1 MNSRMFFAAVAVL
14 SVIVLAALSAALPSA
29 LLPGNTAYAQT
40 NSAPQFPSSETG
52 TRTVDENTP
61 WYQNIGDPVVATDPD
76 DDKLTYS
83 LENARTSP
91 FTIDRFTGQ
100 LQTGAPLDYET
111 KATYTAKVIA
121 ADRLEPDDP
130 SRATDT
136 ITVTINV
143 NNVDEPGKVSLTWT
157 RLQVGAEVEAS
168 LTDPDGNVSGVTWHW
183 EKPSDRSSWTAI
195 STATQVTYTPVEGDV
210 NRYLRAVAS
219 YTDPLG
225 AEKTA
230 WSAAAFVKPVPD
242 PNQTPDFRVNT
253 DGGYDCTQGETAKVC
268 LYIKRHAPPGS
279 EIYYPSYVDNT
290 DNDQVR
296 YSIDGADA
304 VKFRIGPLSGDLYT
318 TDAHAYDNPGTDGIF
333 EITLTATDPSGL
345 SGTIDVALR
354 PSGSA
359 GSPTVRGPEE
369 IRYPENGTWP
379 LATYSATASNPDRD
393 IHGWIISIETGGGG
407 GDFFDIDN
415 NGVLTFTQPPDYEDQ
430 ADENGDNTYSFTIM
444 AYDTSPPN
452 GRRPGRT
459 SFRVRVTVA
468 DVNEPPEFSVET
480 ASREVPENTEAGE
493 NIGDPVTATD
503 PDTGDTPAYTLEGAD
518 LDSFDIDSASGQI
531 QTKPGVNYDHESKS
545 SYTVTVTASDGALTA
560 AVDVTVTVTN
570 IDEAGTVTLSTDQPP
585 ARAEITAALTDP
597 DEGVTG
603 AVWQWERS
611 SDGNTG
617 WAGIGTGSPSYTPV
631 AGDVGYHLRA
641 TASYT
646 DGHGPGKTAQAA
658 STQAVQ
664 AGANRPPEFDSAT
677 ATREVLENTEAGENI
692 GAPVTAADPDTG
704 DTVTY
709 TLEGADLDSF
719 DIDSASGQIQT
730 KSGVNYDHEVKSSY
744 SVTVKA
750 DDNNGG
756 TATIDVTITVADV
769 NEPPEFSVE
778 TASRE
783 VPENTEA
790 GGNIGAPVTAAD
802 PDTGDTPAYTLEG
815 ADLDSFDIDSASGQ
829 IQTKSGVNYDHE
841 SKSSYSVTV
850 KADDNNG
857 GTATIDVTITVA
869 DVNEPPEFS
878 VETASREVPENTEA
892 GENIGTPVTATDPDT
907 GDTPAYT
914 LEGADLDSFD
924 IDSASGQIQ
933 TKSGVNY
940 DHESKSSYSVTVKA
954 DDNNGGTATIDV
966 TITVADVNEPP
977 EFDSATATREVP
989 ENTEAG
995 ENIGAPVTA
1004 TDPDTGDTPA
1014 YTLEG
1019 ADLDSFDIDSAS
1031 GQIQTKSGVN
1041 YDHEVKSSYS
1051 VTVKADDN
1059 NGGTATIDVTITVA
1073 DVNEPPE
1080 FDSAT
1085 ATREVPENTE
1095 AGENI
1100 GAPVTAADPDTGDT
1114 PAYTLEGADLDS
1126 FDIDSASGQIQTKP
1140 GVNYDHES
1148 KSSYSVTVKADDNNG
1163 GTATIDVTITVAD
1176 VNEPPEFSVE
1186 TASREVPENTEAGGN
1201 IGAPVTAADPDTG
1214 DTPAYTL
1221 EGADLD
1227 SFDIDS
1233 ASGQIQTK
1241 PGVTYDHESKSSYT
1255 VTVTA
1260 SDGALTATV
1269 DVTVTVTN
1277 IDEAG
1282 TVALST
1288 NQPPARAEI
1297 TAALTDPDEGV
1308 TGAVWQWERSS
1319 DGNTD
1324 WAGIGTSSPSY
1335 TPVDGDVGY
1344 HLRATASY
1352 TDGHGPG
1359 KTAQAASTQAV
1370 QAGANRP
1377 PEFDSA
1383 TATREVPENTEAG
1396 ENIGAPVTATDP
1408 DTGDTPAYTLE
1419 GADLDSFDIDSASG
1433 QIQTKSGVNYDHEVK
1448 SSYSVTVKADDNN
1461 GGTATIDVTITVA
1474 DVNEPP
1480 EFSVETA
1487 SREVPEN
1494 TEAGENIG
1502 APVTAAD
1509 PDTGDTPAYTLE
1521 GADLDSFDIDSAS
1534 GQIQTKPGVNYDH
1547 ESKSSYSVTVKADD
1561 NNGGTATIDVTITV
1575 ADVNEPPEF
1584 SVETASREVPENT
1597 EAGGNIGA
1605 PVTATD
1611 PDTGDTP
1618 AYTLEGADLDSF
1630 DIDSASGQIQTKP
1643 GVTYDHESK
1652 SSYTVTVT
1660 ASDGAL
1666 TATVDVTVTVT
1677 NIDEAGTVALSTNQ
1691 PPARAE
1697 ITAALTDP
1705 DEGVTGAVWQWER
1718 SSDGNTDWAGIG
1730 TSSPSYTPV
1739 DGDVGYHLRATA
1751 SYTDGHGPGKTAQAA
1766 STQAVQAGAN
1776 RPPEFDSA
1784 TATREVPEN
1793 TEAGENIGAPVTAT
1807 DPDTGDTPAYTLEGA
1822 DLDSFDI
1829 DSASGQI
1836 QTKSGVNYDHEV
1848 KSSYSVTVKADDNNG
1863 GTATIDV
1870 TITVA
1875 DVNEPPEF
1883 SVETASR
1890 EVPENTEAGENI
1902 GAPVTAAD
1910 PDTGDTPAYTLEG
1923 ADLDSFDIDSASGQ
1937 IQTKSGVN
1945 YDHES
1950 KSSYSVTVKADD
1962 NNGGTATIDVT
1973 ITVADVNEP
1982 PEFSVETA
1990 SREVPENTE
1999 AGENIGTPV
2008 TATDPDTGDTP
2019 AYTLE
2024 GADLDS
2030 FDIDSASG
2038 QIQTKSGVNYDH
2050 EVKSSYSVTVKADDN
2065 NGGTATIDVTIT
2077 VADVNEPPEF
2087 DSATATREVPE
2098 NTEAGENIGAPVTAT
2113 DPDTGDT
2120 PAYTLGGTDANF
2132 FDIDASTGQL
2142 QTQAAL
2148 DYETKSSYTVTV
2160 TASDGALTATVDVTV
2175 TVTNIDEAGTVALS
2189 TNQPPARAEIT
2200 AALTDP
2206 DEGVTG
2212 AVWQWERSSDGNTD
2226 WAGIGTSSPSYTP
2239 VDGDVGY
2246 HLRATA
2252 SYTDGHGPGKTAQA
2266 ASTQAVQAGA
2276 NRPPE
2281 FDSATATR
2289 EVPENTEAGENIG
2302 TPVTATDPDNDTLTY
2317 TLGGADASSFDI
2329 GRSTGQITVGAG
2341 TALDYAAGASYTVSV
2356 TAADPSGSSAAID
2369 VTIAVFAEDLGELG
2383 SRYDTD
2389 NDKRIGRDEVI
2400 AAIIEHFADR
2410 ITRDELLEVVTLY
2423 LPS

>member
-1 MNSRMFFAAVAVL
+1 MSRRMFLAAVAVF
-14 SVIVLAALSAALPSA
+14 SVIVFVALFAVLRVS
-29 LLPGNTAYAQT
+29 AQT
-40 NSAPQFPSSETG
+40 NSAPQFSAETA
-52 TRTVDENTP
+52 TRDVGENSPTFH
-61 WYQNIGDPVVATDPD
+61 NIGDPVTATDSD
-76 DDKLTYS
+76 DDRLVYT
-83 LENARTSP
+83 LESARTSP
-91 FTIDRFTGQ
+91 FTIVRATGQ
-100 LQTGAPLDYET
+100 LQVGAPLDYET
-111 KATYTAKVIA
+111 ASPYTVKVIA
-121 ADRLEPDDP
+121 
-130 SRATDT
+130 TDT
-136 ITVTINV
+136 SDAKDTIAVTINV

-157 RLQVGAEVEAS
+157 RPQPGTEVKAS
-168 LTDPDGNVSGVTWHW
+168 LTDPDGNVSGVTWRW
-183 EKPSDRSSWTAI
+183 EKSSDASSWTAI
-195 STATQVTYTPVEGDV
+195 STATQATYTPVEGDV

-230 WSAAAFVKPVPD
+230 LSAAAFVKPVPD
-242 PNQTPDFRVNT
+242 PNQTPEFQANT
-253 DGGYDCTQGETAKVC
+253 GGGYGCTQGETADVC
-268 LYIKRHAPPGS
+268 PYIKRHAPPGS

-333 EITLTATDPSGL
+333 EITLTATDPSGR
-345 SGTIDVALR
+345 SGSIDVALR

-393 IHGWIISIETGGGG
+393 IHGWIISIETGGGD

-430 ADENGDNTYSFTIM
+430 ADENGDNTYSFTIT

-468 DVNEPPEFSVET
+468 DVNEPPEFDSAT
-480 ASREVPENTEAGE
+480 ATREVPENTEAGE
-493 NIGDPVTATD
+493 NIGAPVTATD
-503 PDTGDTPAYTLEGAD
+503 PDTGDTPAYTLGGTDANF
-518 LDSFDIDSASGQI
+518 FDIDASTGQLRT
-531 QTKPGVNYDHESKS
+531 QAALDHETKS

-560 AVDVTVTVTN
+560 TVDVTVTVTN

-611 SDGNTG
+611 GDGNTG

-677 ATREVLENTEAGENI
+677 ATREVPENTEAGENI
-692 GAPVTAADPDTG
+692 GDPVTAADPDTG
-704 DTVTY
+704 DTLTY

-730 KSGVNYDHEVKSSY
+730 KPGV
-744 SVTVKA
+744 T
-750 DDNNGG
+750 
-756 TATIDVTITVADV
+756 
-769 NEPPEFSVE
+769 
-778 TASRE
+778 
-783 VPENTEA
+783 
-790 GGNIGAPVTAAD
+790 
-802 PDTGDTPAYTLEG
+802 
-815 ADLDSFDIDSASGQ
+815 
-829 IQTKSGVNYDHE
+829 YDHE

-869 DVNEPPEFS
+869 DV
-878 VETASREVPENTEA
+878 
-892 GENIGTPVTATDPDT
+892 D
-907 GDTPAYT
+907 
-914 LEGADLDSFD
+914 
-924 IDSASGQIQ
+924 
-933 TKSGVNY
+933 
-940 DHESKSSYSVTVKA
+940 
-954 DDNNGGTATIDV
+954 
-966 TITVADVNEPP
+966 EPP

-1031 GQIQTKSGVN
+1031 GQIQTKPGVN

-1140 GVNYDHES
+1140 GVTYDHEIKSSYSVTVKADDNNGGTATIDVTITVADVNEPPEFSVETASREVPENTEAGGNIGAPVTATDPDTGDTPAYTLGGADLDSFGIDSASGQIQTKSGVNYDHES

-1201 IGAPVTAADPDTG
+1201 IGAPVTATDPDTG

-1241 PGVTYDHESKSSYT
+1241 SGVTYDHEIKSSYSVTVKADDNNGGTATIDVTITVADVDEPPEFDSATATREVPENTEAGGNIGAPVTAADPDTGDTLTYTLGGTDATFFDIDASTGQLQTQAALDYETKSSYT

-1383 TATREVPENTEAG
+1383 TATREVPENTGAG

-1433 QIQTKSGVNYDHEVK
+1433 QIQTKPGVTYDHESKSSYSVTVKADDNNGGTATIDVTITVADVDEPPEFDSATATRGVPENTEAGENIGDPVTAADPDTGDTPAYTLEGADLDSFDIDSASGQIQTKSGVTYDHEVKSSYSVTVKADDNNGGTATIDVTITVADVNEPPEFDSATATREVPENTEAGENIGAPVTAADPDTGDTPAYTLEGADLDSFDIDSASGQIQTKSGVTYDHEIK

-1509 PDTGDTPAYTLE
+1509 PDTGDTPAYTL
-1521 GADLDSFDIDSAS
+1521 
-1534 GQIQTKPGVNYDH
+1534 
-1547 ESKSSYSVTVKADD
+1547 
-1561 NNGGTATIDVTITV
+1561 
-1575 ADVNEPPEF
+1575 
-1584 SVETASREVPENT
+1584 
-1597 EAGGNIGA
+1597 
-1605 PVTATD
+1605 
-1611 PDTGDTP
+1611 
-1618 AYTLEGADLDSF
+1618 
-1630 DIDSASGQIQTKP
+1630 
-1643 GVTYDHESK
+1643 
-1652 SSYTVTVT
+1652 
-1660 ASDGAL
+1660 
-1666 TATVDVTVTVT
+1666 
-1677 NIDEAGTVALSTNQ
+1677 
-1691 PPARAE
+1691 
-1697 ITAALTDP
+1697 
-1705 DEGVTGAVWQWER
+1705 
-1718 SSDGNTDWAGIG
+1718 
-1730 TSSPSYTPV
+1730 
-1739 DGDVGYHLRATA
+1739 
-1751 SYTDGHGPGKTAQAA
+1751 
-1766 STQAVQAGAN
+1766 
-1776 RPPEFDSA
+1776 
-1784 TATREVPEN
+1784 
-1793 TEAGENIGAPVTAT
+1793 
-1807 DPDTGDTPAYTLEGA
+1807 
-1822 DLDSFDI
+1822 
-1829 DSASGQI
+1829 
-1836 QTKSGVNYDHEV
+1836 
-1848 KSSYSVTVKADDNNG
+1848 
-1863 GTATIDV
+1863 
-1870 TITVA
+1870 
-1875 DVNEPPEF
+1875 
-1883 SVETASR
+1883 
-1890 EVPENTEAGENI
+1890 
-1902 GAPVTAAD
+1902 
-1910 PDTGDTPAYTLEG
+1910 
-1923 ADLDSFDIDSASGQ
+1923 
-1937 IQTKSGVN
+1937 
-1945 YDHES
+1945 
-1950 KSSYSVTVKADD
+1950 
-1962 NNGGTATIDVT
+1962 
-1973 ITVADVNEP
+1973 
-1982 PEFSVETA
+1982 
-1990 SREVPENTE
+1990 
-1999 AGENIGTPV
+1999 
-2008 TATDPDTGDTP
+2008 
-2019 AYTLE
+2019 
-2024 GADLDS
+2024 
-2030 FDIDSASG
+2030 
-2038 QIQTKSGVNYDH
+2038 
-2050 EVKSSYSVTVKADDN
+2050 
-2065 NGGTATIDVTIT
+2065 
-2077 VADVNEPPEF
+2077 
-2087 DSATATREVPE
+2087 
-2098 NTEAGENIGAPVTAT
+2098 
-2113 DPDTGDT
+2113 
-2120 PAYTLGGTDANF
+2120 GGTDANF
-2132 FDIDASTGQL
+2132 FDIDTSTGQL

-2302 TPVTATDPDNDTLTY
+2302 APVTATDPDNDTLTY

-2356 TAADPSGSSAAID
+2356 TAADPSGSSAAIG

-2389 NDKRIGRDEVI
+2389 NDKMIGKDEVI

>member
-1 MNSRMFFAAVAVL
+1 MNSRTFFAAAAVL

-111 KATYTAKVIA
+111 QATYTAKVIA

-183 EKPSDRSSWTAI
+183 EKSSDRSIWTAI
-195 STATQVTYTPVEGDV
+195 STATQATYTPVEGDV

-242 PNQTPDFRVNT
+242 FNQTPDFRANT
-253 DGGYDCTQGETAKVC
+253 GSGYDCSQGETADVC
-268 LYIKRHAPPGS
+268 PYIKRHAPPGS
-279 EIYYPSYVDNT
+279 EIHYPSYVYIT
-290 DNDQVR
+290 DHDQVR
-296 YSIDGADA
+296 YSIGGADV

-333 EITLTATDPSGL
+333 EITITATDPSGR
-345 SGTIDVALR
+345 SDSIDVALR

-359 GSPTVRGPEE
+359 GSPTVGGPEE

-393 IHGWIISIETGGGG
+393 IHGWIINVEPGG
-407 GDFFDIDN
+407 GDGDSFDIDDD
-415 NGVLTFTQPPDYEDQ
+415 GVLTFTQPPDYEDP
-430 ADENGDNTYSFTIM
+430 ADENGDNTYSFTIV
-444 AYDTSPPN
+444 AYDTHPPS

-459 SFRVRVTVA
+459 SFSVRVTVA

-480 ASREVPENTEAGE
+480 ASRTIAENTTTGADIGAPVTAADPDTGDTPAYTLGGTDATFFDIDASTGQLQTKAALDYETKSGYTVTVTASDGTLTATVDVTVTITNIDEAGTVALSTNEPSGRAEITAALTDPDEGVTGAVWQWERSSDGNTDWADIGTSSPSYTPVDGDVGYHLRARASYTDGHGPGKTAQAASTQAVQAGANRPPEFDSATATREVPENTEAGG
-493 NIGDPVTATD
+493 NIGVPVTAAD

-531 QTKPGVNYDHESKS
+531 QTKSGVTYDHETKS
-545 SYTVTVTASDGALTA
+545 SYSVTVKADDNNGGTATIDVTITVADVDEPPEFDSATATREVPENTEAGENIGAPVTAADPDTGDTPAYTLGGTDATFFDIDASTGQLQTKAALDYETKSGYTVTVTASDGTLTA
-560 AVDVTVTVTN
+560 TVDVTVTVTN
-570 IDEAGTVTLSTDQPP
+570 IDEAGTVALSTNQPS

-611 SDGNTG
+611 SDGNTD
-617 WAGIGTGSPSYTPV
+617 WAGIGTSSPSYTPV
-631 AGDVGYHLRA
+631 DGDVGYHLRA

-677 ATREVLENTEAGENI
+677 ATREV
-692 GAPVTAADPDTG
+692 
-704 DTVTY
+704 
-709 TLEGADLDSF
+709 
-719 DIDSASGQIQT
+719 
-730 KSGVNYDHEVKSSY
+730 
-744 SVTVKA
+744 
-750 DDNNGG
+750 
-756 TATIDVTITVADV
+756 
-769 NEPPEFSVE
+769 
-778 TASRE
+778 
-783 VPENTEA
+783 PENTEA

-802 PDTGDTPAYTLEG
+802 PDTGDTPAYTLG
-815 ADLDSFDIDSASGQ
+815 GTDATFFDIDASTGQ
-829 IQTKSGVNYDHE
+829 LQTKAALDYETKSGYT
-841 SKSSYSVTV
+841 VTV
-850 KADDNNG
+850 TASDG
-857 GTATIDVTITVA
+857 TLTATVDVTVTVTNIDEAGTVA
-869 DVNEPPEFS
+869 LSTNQPSARAEI
-878 VETASREVPENTEA
+878 TAA
-892 GENIGTPVTATDPDT
+892 LTDPDEGVT
-907 GDTPAYT
+907 GAVWQWERSSDGNTDWAGIGTSSPSYTPVD
-914 LEGADLDSFD
+914 G
-924 IDSASGQIQ
+924 
-933 TKSGVNY
+933 
-940 DHESKSSYSVTVKA
+940 
-954 DDNNGGTATIDV
+954 DV
-966 TITVADVNEPP
+966 GYHLR
-977 EFDSATATREVP
+977 ATASYTDGHGPGKTAQAASTQAVQ
-989 ENTEAG
+989 AG
-995 ENIGAPVTA
+995 ANR
-1004 TDPDTGDTPA
+1004 
-1014 YTLEG
+1014 
-1019 ADLDSFDIDSAS
+1019 
-1031 GQIQTKSGVN
+1031 
-1041 YDHEVKSSYS
+1041 
-1051 VTVKADDN
+1051 
-1059 NGGTATIDVTITVA
+1059 
-1073 DVNEPPE
+1073 PPE

-1126 FDIDSASGQIQTKP
+1126 FDIDSASGQIQTKS
-1140 GVNYDHES
+1140 GVTYDHEIKS
-1148 KSSYSVTVKADDNNG
+1148 SYSVTVKADDNNGGTATIDVTITVADVDEPPEFDSATATREVPENTEAGGNIGVPVTAADPDIGDTLTYTLEGADLDSFGIDSASGQIQTKSGVTYDHEVKSSYSVTVKADDNNG

-1186 TASREVPENTEAGGN
+1186 TASRTIAENTTTGVAIGAPVTATDPDTGDTPAYTLGGTDATFFDIDASTGQLQTQAALDYETKSGYTVTVTASDGTLTATVDVTVTVTNIDEAGTVALSTNQPPARAEITAALTDPDEGVTGAVWQWERSSDGNTDWADIGTSSPSYTPVDGDVGYHLRATASYTDGHGPGKTAQAASTQAVQAGANRPPEFDSATATREVPENTEAGGN

-1221 EGADLD
+1221 GGTDATF
-1227 SFDIDS
+1227 FDID
-1233 ASGQIQTK
+1233 ASTGQLQTQAALDYE
-1241 PGVTYDHESKSSYT
+1241 TKSGYT

-1277 IDEAG
+1277 VDEAG
-1282 TVALST
+1282 TVTLST

-1396 ENIGAPVTATDP
+1396 ENIGAPVTAADP

-1433 QIQTKSGVNYDHEVK
+1433 QIQTKSGVTYDHETKSSYSVTVKADDNNGGTATIDVTITVADVDEPPEFDSATATREVPENTEAGGNIGVPVTAADPDTGDTLTYTLEGADLDSFGIDSASGQIQTKSGVTYDHEVK

-1487 SREVPEN
+1487 SRTIAEN
-1494 TEAGENIG
+1494 T
-1502 APVTAAD
+1502 T
-1509 PDTGDTPAYTLE
+1509 TG
-1521 GADLDSFDIDSAS
+1521 
-1534 GQIQTKPGVNYDH
+1534 
-1547 ESKSSYSVTVKADD
+1547 
-1561 NNGGTATIDVTITV
+1561 V
-1575 ADVNEPPEF
+1575 A
-1584 SVETASREVPENT
+1584 
-1597 EAGGNIGA
+1597 IGA

-1611 PDTGDTP
+1611 PDTGDT
-1618 AYTLEGADLDSF
+1618 
-1630 DIDSASGQIQTKP
+1630 
-1643 GVTYDHESK
+1643 
-1652 SSYTVTVT
+1652 
-1660 ASDGAL
+1660 L
-1666 TATVDVTVTVT
+1666 T
-1677 NIDEAGTVALSTNQ
+1677 
-1691 PPARAE
+1691 
-1697 ITAALTDP
+1697 
-1705 DEGVTGAVWQWER
+1705 
-1718 SSDGNTDWAGIG
+1718 
-1730 TSSPSYTPV
+1730 
-1739 DGDVGYHLRATA
+1739 
-1751 SYTDGHGPGKTAQAA
+1751 
-1766 STQAVQAGAN
+1766 
-1776 RPPEFDSA
+1776 
-1784 TATREVPEN
+1784 
-1793 TEAGENIGAPVTAT
+1793 
-1807 DPDTGDTPAYTLEGA
+1807 YTLEGA

-1836 QTKSGVNYDHEV
+1836 QTKSGVTYDHEV

-1890 EVPENTEAGENI
+1890 TIAENTTTGVAIGAPVTATDPDTGDTLTYTLEGADLDSFDIDSASGQIQTKSGVTYDHEVKSSYSVTVKADDNNGGTATIDVTITVADVNESPEFSVETASRTIAENTTTGVAI

-1937 IQTKSGVN
+1937 IQTKSGVT
-1945 YDHES
+1945 YDHET

-1973 ITVADVNEP
+1973 ITVADV
-1982 PEFSVETA
+1982 
-1990 SREVPENTE
+1990 
-1999 AGENIGTPV
+1999 
-2008 TATDPDTGDTP
+2008 D
-2019 AYTLE
+2019 
-2024 GADLDS
+2024 
-2030 FDIDSASG
+2030 
-2038 QIQTKSGVNYDH
+2038 
-2050 EVKSSYSVTVKADDN
+2050 
-2065 NGGTATIDVTIT
+2065 
-2077 VADVNEPPEF
+2077 EPPEF

-2098 NTEAGENIGAPVTAT
+2098 NTEAGENIGAP
-2113 DPDTGDT
+2113 
-2120 PAYTLGGTDANF
+2120 
-2132 FDIDASTGQL
+2132 
-2142 QTQAAL
+2142 
-2148 DYETKSSYTVTV
+2148 
-2160 TASDGALTATVDVTV
+2160 
-2175 TVTNIDEAGTVALS
+2175 
-2189 TNQPPARAEIT
+2189 IT
-2200 AALTDP
+2200 A
-2206 DEGVTG
+2206 
-2212 AVWQWERSSDGNTD
+2212 N
-2226 WAGIGTSSPSYTP
+2226 
-2239 VDGDVGY
+2239 
-2246 HLRATA
+2246 
-2252 SYTDGHGPGKTAQA
+2252 
-2266 ASTQAVQAGA
+2266 
-2276 NRPPE
+2276 
-2281 FDSATATR
+2281 
-2289 EVPENTEAGENIG
+2289 
-2302 TPVTATDPDNDTLTY
+2302 DPDNDTLTY

-2341 TALDYAAGASYTVSV
+2341 TALDYAAGAGYTVSV
-2356 TAADPSGSSAAID
+2356 TAADPSGSSAAIG
-2369 VTIAVFAEDLGELG
+2369 VTIAVFDEDLGELG

-2389 NDKRIGRDEVI
+2389 NDRVIGRDEAI
-2400 AAIIEHFADR
+2400 AAIIDYFADL
-2410 ITRDELLEVVTLY
+2410 ITRDEVVGVITLY
-2423 LPS
+2423 FAS

>member
-1 MNSRMFFAAVAVL
+1 MFFAAAAAVL

-83 LENARTSP
+83 LENARASH

-111 KATYTAKVIA
+111 QATYTAKVIA

-157 RLQVGAEVEAS
+157 RPQPGTEVEAS

-183 EKPSDRSSWTAI
+183 EKSSDESSWDAI
-195 STATQVTYTPVEGDV
+195 STATQATYTPVEGDV
-210 NRYLRAVAS
+210 NRYLRTVAS

-225 AEKTA
+225 AGKTA
-230 WSAAAFVKPVPD
+230 WSAAAYVKPVPHD
-242 PNQTPDFRVNT
+242 NQTPEFQANNG
-253 DGGYDCTQGETAKVC
+253 GGYECPQGETAKVC

-279 EIYYPSYVDNT
+279 EIYYPSYVDIT

-318 TDAHAYDNPGTDGIF
+318 TDAHAYDNPGTDRIF

-345 SGTIDVALR
+345 SGSIDVALR

-393 IHGWIISIETGGGG
+393 IHGWIISVETGGGD

-415 NGVLTFTQPPDYEDQ
+415 NGVLTFTQPTDYEGP

-444 AYDTSPPN
+444 AYDTSPPS

-468 DVNEPPEFSVET
+468 DVNEPPEFDSAT
-480 ASREVPENTEAGE
+480 ATREVPENTEAGE

-503 PDTGDTPAYTLEGAD
+503 PDTGDTPAYTLGGTDAAF
-518 LDSFDIDSASGQI
+518 FDIDASTGQLRT
-531 QTKPGVNYDHESKS
+531 QAALDHETKS
-545 SYTVTVTASDGALTA
+545 SYTVTVTASDGTLTA
-560 AVDVTVTVTN
+560 TVDVTVTVTN
-570 IDEAGTVTLSTDQPP
+570 IDEAGTVALSTDQPA

-617 WAGIGTGSPSYTPV
+617 WAGIGTSSPSYTPV
-631 AGDVGYHLRA
+631 DGDVGYHLRA

-646 DGHGPGKTAQAA
+646 DGHGPAKTAQAA
-658 STQAVQ
+658 STLAVQ
-664 AGANRPPEFDSAT
+664 AGANR
-677 ATREVLENTEAGENI
+677 
-692 GAPVTAADPDTG
+692 
-704 DTVTY
+704 
-709 TLEGADLDSF
+709 
-719 DIDSASGQIQT
+719 
-730 KSGVNYDHEVKSSY
+730 
-744 SVTVKA
+744 
-750 DDNNGG
+750 
-756 TATIDVTITVADV
+756 
-769 NEPPEFSVE
+769 
-778 TASRE
+778 
-783 VPENTEA
+783 
-790 GGNIGAPVTAAD
+790 
-802 PDTGDTPAYTLEG
+802 
-815 ADLDSFDIDSASGQ
+815 
-829 IQTKSGVNYDHE
+829 
-841 SKSSYSVTV
+841 
-850 KADDNNG
+850 
-857 GTATIDVTITVA
+857 
-869 DVNEPPEFS
+869 
-878 VETASREVPENTEA
+878 
-892 GENIGTPVTATDPDT
+892 
-907 GDTPAYT
+907 
-914 LEGADLDSFD
+914 
-924 IDSASGQIQ
+924 
-933 TKSGVNY
+933 
-940 DHESKSSYSVTVKA
+940 
-954 DDNNGGTATIDV
+954 
-966 TITVADVNEPP
+966 PP

-1004 TDPDTGDTPA
+1004 ADPDTGDTPA
-1014 YTLEG
+1014 YILGGTD
-1019 ADLDSFDIDSAS
+1019 AAFFDIGTST
-1031 GQIQTKSGVN
+1031 GQLQTQAAL
-1041 YDHEVKSSYS
+1041 DHEVKNSYT
-1051 VTVKADDN
+1051 VTVTASD
-1059 NGGTATIDVTITVA
+1059 GALTATVDVTVTITNIDEAGTVA
-1073 DVNEPPE
+1073 LSTDQPAARAEITAALTDPDEGVTGAVWQWERSSDGNTGWAGIGTSSPSYTPVDGDVGYHLRATASYTDGHGPAKTAQAASTLAVQAGANRPPE

-1126 FDIDSASGQIQTKP
+1126 FDIDSASGQIQTKSGVAYDHEVKSSYSVTVKADDNNGGTATIDVTITVADVDEPPEFDSATAAREVPENTEAGENIGAPVTANDPDTGDTPAYTLEGADADSFDIDSASGQIQTKP
-1140 GVNYDHES
+1140 GVTYDHES

-1176 VNEPPEFSVE
+1176 VDEPPEFSVE
-1186 TASREVPENTEAGGN
+1186 TASRTIAENTTTGVA
-1201 IGAPVTAADPDTG
+1201 IGDPVTATDPDTG

-1221 EGADLD
+1221 GGTDAAF
-1227 SFDIDS
+1227 FDID
-1233 ASGQIQTK
+1233 ASTGQLRTQAAL
-1241 PGVTYDHESKSSYT
+1241 DHETKSSYT

-1260 SDGALTATV
+1260 SDGTLTATM

-1308 TGAVWQWERSS
+1308 SGAVWQWERSS

-1359 KTAQAASTQAV
+1359 KTAQAVSTQAV

-1396 ENIGAPVTATDP
+1396 ENIGAPVTANDP

-1419 GADLDSFDIDSASG
+1419 GADA
-1433 QIQTKSGVNYDHEVK
+1433 
-1448 SSYSVTVKADDNN
+1448 
-1461 GGTATIDVTITVA
+1461 
-1474 DVNEPP
+1474 
-1480 EFSVETA
+1480 
-1487 SREVPEN
+1487 
-1494 TEAGENIG
+1494 
-1502 APVTAAD
+1502 
-1509 PDTGDTPAYTLE
+1509 
-1521 GADLDSFDIDSAS
+1521 DSFDIDSAS
-1534 GQIQTKPGVNYDH
+1534 GQIQTKPGVTYDH

-1575 ADVNEPPEF
+1575 ADVDEAGTVALSTDQPPARAEITAALTDPDEGVSGAVWQWERSSDGNTGWAGIGTSSPSYTPVDGDVGYHLRATASYTDVHGPAKTAQAASTQAVQAGANRPPEF
-1584 SVETASREVPENT
+1584 DSATAAREVPENT
-1597 EAGGNIGA
+1597 EAGENIGA
-1605 PVTATD
+1605 PVTAND

-1618 AYTLEGADLDSF
+1618 AYTLEGADADSF

-1652 SSYTVTVT
+1652 SSYSVTVKADDNNGGTATIDVTITVADVDEPPEFSVETASRTIAENTTTGVAIGDPVTATDPDTGDTPAYTLGGTDAAFFDIDASTGQLRTQAALDHETKSSYTVTVT
-1660 ASDGAL
+1660 ASDGTL
-1666 TATVDVTVTVT
+1666 TATMDVTVTVT

-1705 DEGVTGAVWQWER
+1705 DEGVSGAVWQWER

-1751 SYTDGHGPGKTAQAA
+1751 SYTDGHGPGKTAQAV

-1793 TEAGENIGAPVTAT
+1793 TEAGENIGAPVTAN

-1822 DLDSFDI
+1822 DADSFDI

-1836 QTKSGVNYDHEV
+1836 QTKPGV
-1848 KSSYSVTVKADDNNG
+1848 T
-1863 GTATIDV
+1863 
-1870 TITVA
+1870 
-1875 DVNEPPEF
+1875 
-1883 SVETASR
+1883 
-1890 EVPENTEAGENI
+1890 
-1902 GAPVTAAD
+1902 
-1910 PDTGDTPAYTLEG
+1910 
-1923 ADLDSFDIDSASGQ
+1923 
-1937 IQTKSGVN
+1937 

-1973 ITVADVNEP
+1973 ITVADV
-1982 PEFSVETA
+1982 
-1990 SREVPENTE
+1990 
-1999 AGENIGTPV
+1999 
-2008 TATDPDTGDTP
+2008 
-2019 AYTLE
+2019 
-2024 GADLDS
+2024 
-2030 FDIDSASG
+2030 
-2038 QIQTKSGVNYDH
+2038 
-2050 EVKSSYSVTVKADDN
+2050 
-2065 NGGTATIDVTIT
+2065 
-2077 VADVNEPPEF
+2077 
-2087 DSATATREVPE
+2087 
-2098 NTEAGENIGAPVTAT
+2098 
-2113 DPDTGDT
+2113 
-2120 PAYTLGGTDANF
+2120 
-2132 FDIDASTGQL
+2132 
-2142 QTQAAL
+2142 
-2148 DYETKSSYTVTV
+2148 
-2160 TASDGALTATVDVTV
+2160 
-2175 TVTNIDEAGTVALS
+2175 DEAGTVALS
-2189 TNQPPARAEIT
+2189 TDQPPARAEIT

-2206 DEGVTG
+2206 DEGVSG

-2252 SYTDGHGPGKTAQA
+2252 SYTDVHGPAKTAQA

-2281 FDSATATR
+2281 FDSATAAR
-2289 EVPENTEAGENIG
+2289 EVPANTEAGENIG
-2302 TPVTATDPDNDTLTY
+2302 APVTANDPDNDTLTY
-2317 TLGGADASSFDI
+2317 TLGGTDADFFDI

-2341 TALDYAAGASYTVSV
+2341 TTLVYETKSSYTVSV
-2356 TAADPSGSSAAID
+2356 TAADPSGSSAAIG
-2369 VTIAVFAEDLGELG
+2369 VTIALFAEDLGELG

-2389 NDKRIGRDEVI
+2389 NDKTIGRDEAI
-2400 AAIIEHFADR
+2400 EAIIDYFVDR
-2410 ITRDELLEVVTLY
+2410 ITRDELLGVITLY
-2423 LPS
+2423 VAS

>member
-1 MNSRMFFAAVAVL
+1 MNSRMFFAAAAVL
-14 SVIVLAALSAALPSA
+14 SVMVLAALSAALPSA
-29 LLPGNTAYAQT
+29 FLPGNTAYAQT

-111 KATYTAKVIA
+111 QATYTAKVIA

-157 RLQVGAEVEAS
+157 RLQVAAEVEAS

-183 EKPSDRSSWTAI
+183 EKSSDRSSWTAI
-195 STATQVTYTPVEGDV
+195 STATQAIYTPAEGDV

-225 AEKTA
+225 AGKTA

-242 PNQTPDFRVNT
+242 SNQTPDFRVNT
-253 DGGYDCTQGETAKVC
+253 GGGYACPEGETADVC

-279 EIYYPSYVDNT
+279 EIHYSAYVHIT
-290 DNDQVR
+290 DHDQVR
-296 YSIDGADA
+296 YSIGGADA

-318 TDAHAYDNPGTDGIF
+318 TDAHAYDNPGTDGKF
-333 EITLTATDPSGL
+333 EITITVIDPSGR
-345 SGTIDVALR
+345 SDSIDVALR

-393 IHGWIISIETGGGG
+393 IHGWIISVEPGGGG
-407 GDFFDIDN
+407 GDFFDIDDD
-415 NGVLTFTQPPDYEDQ
+415 GVLTFTQPPDYEDP
-430 ADENGDNTYSFTIM
+430 ADENGDNTYSFTIT
-444 AYDTSPPN
+444 AYDTNPPS

-459 SFRVRVTVA
+459 SFSVRVTVA
-468 DVNEPPEFSVET
+468 DVNEPPEFDSAT
-480 ASREVPENTEAGE
+480 ATREVPENTETGG
-493 NIGDPVTATD
+493 NIGAPVTAAD
-503 PDTGDTPAYTLEGAD
+503 PDTGDTPAYTLGGTDATF
-518 LDSFDIDSASGQI
+518 FDIDTSTGQL
-531 QTKPGVNYDHESKS
+531 QTQAALDYETKS
-545 SYTVTVTASDGALTA
+545 SYTVTMTASDGALTA
-560 AVDVTVTVTN
+560 TVDVTVTVTN
-570 IDEAGTVTLSTDQPP
+570 VDEAGTVTLSTNQPP

-611 SDGNTG
+611 SDGNTD
-617 WAGIGTGSPSYTPV
+617 WAGIGTSSPSYTPV
-631 AGDVGYHLRA
+631 DGDVGYHLRA
-641 TASYT
+641 RASYT

-677 ATREVLENTEAGENI
+677 ATREVPENTEAGENI

-704 DTVTY
+704 DTPAY

-719 DIDSASGQIQT
+719 DIASASGQIQT
-730 KSGVNYDHEVKSSY
+730 KSGVTYDYETKSSY

-769 NEPPEFSVE
+769 DEPPEFDSA
-778 TASRE
+778 TATRE

-790 GGNIGAPVTAAD
+790 GENIGAPVTAADPDTGDTPAYTLGGTDATFFDIDASTGLLQTKAALDYETKSGYTVSVTASDGTLTATVDVTVTITNIDEAGTVTLSTNQPPARAEITAALTDPDEGVTGAVWQWERSSDGNTDWADIGTSSPSYTPVDGDVGYHLRARASYTDGHGPGKTAQAASTQAVQAGANRPPEFDSATATREVPENTEAGENIGAPVTAAD

-829 IQTKSGVNYDHE
+829 IQTKSGVTYDHE

-869 DVNEPPEFS
+869 DVDEPPEFDS
-878 VETASREVPENTEA
+878 ATATREVPENTEA
-892 GENIGTPVTATDPDT
+892 GENIGAPVTAADPDT

-933 TKSGVNY
+933 TKSGVTY
-940 DHESKSSYSVTVKA
+940 DHEIKSSYSVTVKA

-995 ENIGAPVTA
+995 GNIGAPVTAADPDTGDTPAYTLGGTDATFFDIDTSTGQLQTKAALDYETKSSHTVTVTASDGTLTAIVDVTVTVTNIDEAGTVALSTNQPSARAEITAALTDPDEGVTGAVWQWERSSDGNTDWAGIGTSSPSYTPVDGDVGYHLRARASYTDGHGPGKTARAASTQAVQAGANRPPEFDSATATREVPENTETGGNIGAPVTAADPDTGDTPAYTLGGTDATFFDIDASTGQLQTQAALDYETKSGYTVTVTASDGALTATVDVTVTVTNVDEAGTVTLSTNQPPARAEITAALTDPDEGVTGAVWQWERSSDGNTDWAGIGTSSPSYTPVDGDVGYHLRARASYTDGHGPGKTAQAASTQAVQAGANRPPEFDSATATREVPENTEAGENIGAPVTA
-1004 TDPDTGDTPA
+1004 ADPDTGDTPAYTLEGADLDSFDITSASGQIQTKSGVTYDHEIKSSYSVTVKADDNNGGTATIDVTITVADVDEPPEFDSATATREVPENTEAGENIGAPVTAADPDTGDTPA

-1031 GQIQTKSGVN
+1031 GQIQTKSGVT
-1041 YDHEVKSSYS
+1041 YDHEIKSSYS

-1114 PAYTLEGADLDS
+1114 SAYTLEGADLDS
-1126 FDIDSASGQIQTKP
+1126 FDIDSASGQIQTKS
-1140 GVNYDHES
+1140 GVTYDHEI

-1176 VNEPPEFSVE
+1176 VNEPPEFDSA
-1186 TASREVPENTEAGGN
+1186 TATREVPENTEAGGNIGDPVTATDPDTGDTLTYTLEGADLDSFGIDSASGQIQTKSGVTYDHEVKSSYSVTVKADDNNGGTATIDVTITVADVDEPPEFDSATATREVPENTEAGEN

-1241 PGVTYDHESKSSYT
+1241 SGVTYDHEIKSSYSVTVKADDNNGGTATIDVTITVADVNEPPEFDSATATREVPENTEAGGNIGAPVTAADPDTGDTPAYTLGGTDATFFDIDTSTGQLQTKAALDYETKSSHT

-1260 SDGALTATV
+1260 SDGTLTATV

-1288 NQPPARAEI
+1288 NQPSARAEI

-1324 WAGIGTSSPSY
+1324 WADIGTSSPSY
-1335 TPVDGDVGY
+1335 TPVDGDLGY

-1408 DTGDTPAYTLE
+1408 D
-1419 GADLDSFDIDSASG
+1419 
-1433 QIQTKSGVNYDHEVK
+1433 
-1448 SSYSVTVKADDNN
+1448 
-1461 GGTATIDVTITVA
+1461 
-1474 DVNEPP
+1474 
-1480 EFSVETA
+1480 
-1487 SREVPEN
+1487 
-1494 TEAGENIG
+1494 
-1502 APVTAAD
+1502 
-1509 PDTGDTPAYTLE
+1509 
-1521 GADLDSFDIDSAS
+1521 
-1534 GQIQTKPGVNYDH
+1534 
-1547 ESKSSYSVTVKADD
+1547 
-1561 NNGGTATIDVTITV
+1561 
-1575 ADVNEPPEF
+1575 
-1584 SVETASREVPENT
+1584 
-1597 EAGGNIGA
+1597 
-1605 PVTATD
+1605 
-1611 PDTGDTP
+1611 
-1618 AYTLEGADLDSF
+1618 
-1630 DIDSASGQIQTKP
+1630 
-1643 GVTYDHESK
+1643 
-1652 SSYTVTVT
+1652 
-1660 ASDGAL
+1660 
-1666 TATVDVTVTVT
+1666 
-1677 NIDEAGTVALSTNQ
+1677 
-1691 PPARAE
+1691 
-1697 ITAALTDP
+1697 
-1705 DEGVTGAVWQWER
+1705 
-1718 SSDGNTDWAGIG
+1718 
-1730 TSSPSYTPV
+1730 
-1739 DGDVGYHLRATA
+1739 
-1751 SYTDGHGPGKTAQAA
+1751 
-1766 STQAVQAGAN
+1766 
-1776 RPPEFDSA
+1776 
-1784 TATREVPEN
+1784 
-1793 TEAGENIGAPVTAT
+1793 
-1807 DPDTGDTPAYTLEGA
+1807 
-1822 DLDSFDI
+1822 
-1829 DSASGQI
+1829 
-1836 QTKSGVNYDHEV
+1836 
-1848 KSSYSVTVKADDNNG
+1848 
-1863 GTATIDV
+1863 
-1870 TITVA
+1870 
-1875 DVNEPPEF
+1875 
-1883 SVETASR
+1883 
-1890 EVPENTEAGENI
+1890 
-1902 GAPVTAAD
+1902 
-1910 PDTGDTPAYTLEG
+1910 
-1923 ADLDSFDIDSASGQ
+1923 
-1937 IQTKSGVN
+1937 
-1945 YDHES
+1945 
-1950 KSSYSVTVKADD
+1950 
-1962 NNGGTATIDVT
+1962 
-1973 ITVADVNEP
+1973 
-1982 PEFSVETA
+1982 
-1990 SREVPENTE
+1990 
-1999 AGENIGTPV
+1999 
-2008 TATDPDTGDTP
+2008 
-2019 AYTLE
+2019 
-2024 GADLDS
+2024 
-2030 FDIDSASG
+2030 
-2038 QIQTKSGVNYDH
+2038 
-2050 EVKSSYSVTVKADDN
+2050 
-2065 NGGTATIDVTIT
+2065 
-2077 VADVNEPPEF
+2077 
-2087 DSATATREVPE
+2087 
-2098 NTEAGENIGAPVTAT
+2098 
-2113 DPDTGDT
+2113 
-2120 PAYTLGGTDANF
+2120 
-2132 FDIDASTGQL
+2132 
-2142 QTQAAL
+2142 
-2148 DYETKSSYTVTV
+2148 
-2160 TASDGALTATVDVTV
+2160 
-2175 TVTNIDEAGTVALS
+2175 
-2189 TNQPPARAEIT
+2189 
-2200 AALTDP
+2200 
-2206 DEGVTG
+2206 
-2212 AVWQWERSSDGNTD
+2212 
-2226 WAGIGTSSPSYTP
+2226 
-2239 VDGDVGY
+2239 
-2246 HLRATA
+2246 
-2252 SYTDGHGPGKTAQA
+2252 
-2266 ASTQAVQAGA
+2266 
-2276 NRPPE
+2276 
-2281 FDSATATR
+2281 
-2289 EVPENTEAGENIG
+2289 
-2302 TPVTATDPDNDTLTY
+2302 NDTLTY

-2341 TALDYAAGASYTVSV
+2341 TAQDYAAGASYTVSV
-2356 TAADPSGSSAAID
+2356 TAADPSGSSAAIG
-2369 VTIAVFAEDLGELG
+2369 VTIAVFDEDLGELG

-2389 NDKRIGRDEVI
+2389 NDRVIGRDEVI
-2400 AAIIEHFADR
+2400 AAIIDYFADL
-2410 ITRDELLEVVTLY
+2410 ITRDEVVGIITLY
-2423 LPS
+2423 LAS

>member
-111 KATYTAKVIA
+111 QATYTAKVIA

-136 ITVTINV
+136 ITVTIDV

-195 STATQVTYTPVEGDV
+195 STATQATYTPVEGDV

-253 DGGYDCTQGETAKVC
+253 GGGYDCRQGETADVC

-279 EIYYPSYVDNT
+279 EIHYPGYVYIT
-290 DNDQVR
+290 DHDQVR
-296 YSIDGADA
+296 YSIGGADA

-318 TDAHAYDNPGTDGIF
+318 TDAHAYDNPGTDDKF
-333 EITLTATDPSGL
+333 EITITATDPSGR
-345 SGTIDVALR
+345 SDSIDVALR

-393 IHGWIISIETGGGG
+393 IHGWIISVEPGGGG
-407 GDFFDIDN
+407 GDFFDIDDD
-415 NGVLTFTQPPDYEDQ
+415 GVLTFTQPPDYEDP
-430 ADENGDNTYSFTIM
+430 ADENGDNTYSFTIV
-444 AYDTSPPN
+444 AYDTSPPS

-459 SFRVRVTVA
+459 SFSVRVTVA

-480 ASREVPENTEAGE
+480 ASRTIAENTTTGAD
-493 NIGDPVTATD
+493 IGAPVTATD
-503 PDTGDTPAYTLEGAD
+503 PDTGDTL
-518 LDSFDIDSASGQI
+518 
-531 QTKPGVNYDHESKS
+531 
-545 SYTVTVTASDGALTA
+545 
-560 AVDVTVTVTN
+560 
-570 IDEAGTVTLSTDQPP
+570 
-585 ARAEITAALTDP
+585 
-597 DEGVTG
+597 
-603 AVWQWERS
+603 
-611 SDGNTG
+611 
-617 WAGIGTGSPSYTPV
+617 
-631 AGDVGYHLRA
+631 
-641 TASYT
+641 
-646 DGHGPGKTAQAA
+646 
-658 STQAVQ
+658 
-664 AGANRPPEFDSAT
+664 
-677 ATREVLENTEAGENI
+677 
-692 GAPVTAADPDTG
+692 
-704 DTVTY
+704 TY

-730 KSGVNYDHEVKSSY
+730 KSGVTYDHEIKSSY

-769 NEPPEFSVE
+769 
-778 TASRE
+778 
-783 VPENTEA
+783 
-790 GGNIGAPVTAAD
+790 D
-802 PDTGDTPAYTLEG
+802 
-815 ADLDSFDIDSASGQ
+815 
-829 IQTKSGVNYDHE
+829 
-841 SKSSYSVTV
+841 
-850 KADDNNG
+850 
-857 GTATIDVTITVA
+857 
-869 DVNEPPEFS
+869 
-878 VETASREVPENTEA
+878 
-892 GENIGTPVTATDPDT
+892 
-907 GDTPAYT
+907 
-914 LEGADLDSFD
+914 
-924 IDSASGQIQ
+924 
-933 TKSGVNY
+933 
-940 DHESKSSYSVTVKA
+940 
-954 DDNNGGTATIDV
+954 
-966 TITVADVNEPP
+966 
-977 EFDSATATREVP
+977 
-989 ENTEAG
+989 
-995 ENIGAPVTA
+995 
-1004 TDPDTGDTPA
+1004 
-1014 YTLEG
+1014 
-1019 ADLDSFDIDSAS
+1019 
-1031 GQIQTKSGVN
+1031 
-1041 YDHEVKSSYS
+1041 
-1051 VTVKADDN
+1051 
-1059 NGGTATIDVTITVA
+1059 
-1073 DVNEPPE
+1073 EPPE

-1114 PAYTLEGADLDS
+1114 PAYTLGGTDATF
-1126 FDIDSASGQIQTKP
+1126 FDIDASTGQLQTKAALD
-1140 GVNYDHES
+1140 YET
-1148 KSSYSVTVKADDNNG
+1148 KSGYTVTVTASDG
-1163 GTATIDVTITVAD
+1163 TLTATVDVTVTITNIDEAGTVALSTNQPSARAEITAALTDPDEGVTGAVWQWERSSDGNTDWADIGTSSPSYTPVDGD
-1176 VNEPPEFSVE
+1176 VGYHLRATASYTDGHGQGKTARAASTQAVQAGANRPPEFDSA
-1186 TASREVPENTEAGGN
+1186 TATREVPENTEAGEN

-1221 EGADLD
+1221 GGTDATF
-1227 SFDIDS
+1227 FDID
-1233 ASGQIQTK
+1233 ASTGQLQTQAALDYE
-1241 PGVTYDHESKSSYT
+1241 TKSGYT

-1277 IDEAG
+1277 VDEAG
-1282 TVALST
+1282 TVTLST

-1344 HLRATASY
+1344 HLRARASY

-1396 ENIGAPVTATDP
+1396 EHRR
-1408 DTGDTPAYTLE
+1408 
-1419 GADLDSFDIDSASG
+1419 S
-1433 QIQTKSGVNYDHEVK
+1433 
-1448 SSYSVTVKADDNN
+1448 
-1461 GGTATIDVTITVA
+1461 
-1474 DVNEPP
+1474 
-1480 EFSVETA
+1480 
-1487 SREVPEN
+1487 
-1494 TEAGENIG
+1494 
-1502 APVTAAD
+1502 VTAAD
-1509 PDTGDTPAYTLE
+1509 PDTGDTPAYTL
-1521 GADLDSFDIDSAS
+1521 GGTDATFFDIDAS
-1534 GQIQTKPGVNYDH
+1534 TGQLQTQAALDY
-1547 ESKSSYSVTVKADD
+1547 ETKS
-1561 NNGGTATIDVTITV
+1561 G
-1575 ADVNEPPEF
+1575 
-1584 SVETASREVPENT
+1584 
-1597 EAGGNIGA
+1597 
-1605 PVTATD
+1605 
-1611 PDTGDTP
+1611 
-1618 AYTLEGADLDSF
+1618 
-1630 DIDSASGQIQTKP
+1630 
-1643 GVTYDHESK
+1643 
-1652 SSYTVTVT
+1652 YTVTVT

-1677 NIDEAGTVALSTNQ
+1677 NVDEAGTVTLSTNQ

-1739 DGDVGYHLRATA
+1739 DGDVGYHLRARA

-1793 TEAGENIGAPVTAT
+1793 TEAGENIGAPVTAA

-1836 QTKSGVNYDHEV
+1836 QTKSGVTYDHEV

-1883 SVETASR
+1883 SPEFSVETASR
-1890 EVPENTEAGENI
+1890 TIAENTTTGVAI

-1910 PDTGDTPAYTLEG
+1910 PA
-1923 ADLDSFDIDSASGQ
+1923 
-1937 IQTKSGVN
+1937 
-1945 YDHES
+1945 
-1950 KSSYSVTVKADD
+1950 
-1962 NNGGTATIDVT
+1962 
-1973 ITVADVNEP
+1973 
-1982 PEFSVETA
+1982 
-1990 SREVPENTE
+1990 
-1999 AGENIGTPV
+1999 
-2008 TATDPDTGDTP
+2008 DPDTGRRHP
-2019 AYTLE
+2019 
-2024 GADLDS
+2024 
-2030 FDIDSASG
+2030 DI
-2038 QIQTKSGVNYDH
+2038 
-2050 EVKSSYSVTVKADDN
+2050 
-2065 NGGTATIDVTIT
+2065 
-2077 VADVNEPPEF
+2077 
-2087 DSATATREVPE
+2087 
-2098 NTEAGENIGAPVTAT
+2098 
-2113 DPDTGDT
+2113 
-2120 PAYTLGGTDANF
+2120 
-2132 FDIDASTGQL
+2132 STGQL
-2142 QTQAAL
+2142 QTKAAL
-2148 DYETKSSYTVTV
+2148 DWR
-2160 TASDGALTATVDVTV
+2160 
-2175 TVTNIDEAGTVALS
+2175 
-2189 TNQPPARAEIT
+2189 ART
-2200 AALTDP
+2200 
-2206 DEGVTG
+2206 
-2212 AVWQWERSSDGNTD
+2212 
-2226 WAGIGTSSPSYTP
+2226 
-2239 VDGDVGY
+2239 
-2246 HLRATA
+2246 
-2252 SYTDGHGPGKTAQA
+2252 
-2266 ASTQAVQAGA
+2266 
-2276 NRPPE
+2276 
-2281 FDSATATR
+2281 
-2289 EVPENTEAGENIG
+2289 
-2302 TPVTATDPDNDTLTY
+2302 
-2317 TLGGADASSFDI
+2317 
-2329 GRSTGQITVGAG
+2329 
-2341 TALDYAAGASYTVSV
+2341 
-2356 TAADPSGSSAAID
+2356 
-2369 VTIAVFAEDLGELG
+2369 
-2383 SRYDTD
+2383 
-2389 NDKRIGRDEVI
+2389 
-2400 AAIIEHFADR
+2400 
-2410 ITRDELLEVVTLY
+2410 
-2423 LPS
+2423 

>member
-1 MNSRMFFAAVAVL
+1 M
-14 SVIVLAALSAALPSA
+14 
-29 LLPGNTAYAQT
+29 
-40 NSAPQFPSSETG
+40 
-52 TRTVDENTP
+52 
-61 WYQNIGDPVVATDPD
+61 
-76 DDKLTYS
+76 
-83 LENARTSP
+83 
-91 FTIDRFTGQ
+91 
-100 LQTGAPLDYET
+100 
-111 KATYTAKVIA
+111 
-121 ADRLEPDDP
+121 
-130 SRATDT
+130 
-136 ITVTINV
+136 
-143 NNVDEPGKVSLTWT
+143 
-157 RLQVGAEVEAS
+157 
-168 LTDPDGNVSGVTWHW
+168 
-183 EKPSDRSSWTAI
+183 
-195 STATQVTYTPVEGDV
+195 
-210 NRYLRAVAS
+210 
-219 YTDPLG
+219 
-225 AEKTA
+225 
-230 WSAAAFVKPVPD
+230 
-242 PNQTPDFRVNT
+242 
-253 DGGYDCTQGETAKVC
+253 
-268 LYIKRHAPPGS
+268 
-279 EIYYPSYVDNT
+279 
-290 DNDQVR
+290 
-296 YSIDGADA
+296 
-304 VKFRIGPLSGDLYT
+304 
-318 TDAHAYDNPGTDGIF
+318 
-333 EITLTATDPSGL
+333 
-345 SGTIDVALR
+345 
-354 PSGSA
+354 
-359 GSPTVRGPEE
+359 
-369 IRYPENGTWP
+369 
-379 LATYSATASNPDRD
+379 ATYSATASNPDRD
-393 IHGWIISIETGGGG
+393 IHGWIINVEPGG
-407 GDFFDIDN
+407 GDGDSFDIDDD
-415 NGVLTFTQPPDYEDQ
+415 GVLTFTQPPDYEDP
-430 ADENGDNTYSFTIM
+430 ADENGDNTYSFTIV
-444 AYDTSPPN
+444 AYDTNPPS

-459 SFRVRVTVA
+459 SFSVRVTVA

-480 ASREVPENTEAGE
+480 ASRTIAENTTTGAD
-493 NIGDPVTATD
+493 IGAPVTAAD
-503 PDTGDTPAYTLEGAD
+503 PDTGDTPAYTLGGTDATF
-518 LDSFDIDSASGQI
+518 FDIDASTGQL
-531 QTKPGVNYDHESKS
+531 QTKAALDYETKS
-545 SYTVTVTASDGALTA
+545 GYTVTMTASDGTLTA
-560 AVDVTVTVTN
+560 TVDVTVTITN
-570 IDEAGTVTLSTDQPP
+570 IDEAGTVALSTNEPS

-611 SDGNTG
+611 SDGNTD
-617 WAGIGTGSPSYTPV
+617 WADIGTSSPSYTPV
-631 AGDVGYHLRA
+631 DGDVGYHLRA

-677 ATREVLENTEAGENI
+677 ATREV
-692 GAPVTAADPDTG
+692 
-704 DTVTY
+704 
-709 TLEGADLDSF
+709 
-719 DIDSASGQIQT
+719 
-730 KSGVNYDHEVKSSY
+730 
-744 SVTVKA
+744 
-750 DDNNGG
+750 
-756 TATIDVTITVADV
+756 
-769 NEPPEFSVE
+769 
-778 TASRE
+778 
-783 VPENTEA
+783 PENTEA
-790 GGNIGAPVTAAD
+790 GGNIGVPVTAAD

-829 IQTKSGVNYDHE
+829 IQTKSGVTYDHE
-841 SKSSYSVTV
+841 TKSSYSVTV

-869 DVNEPPEFS
+869 DV
-878 VETASREVPENTEA
+878 
-892 GENIGTPVTATDPDT
+892 D
-907 GDTPAYT
+907 
-914 LEGADLDSFD
+914 
-924 IDSASGQIQ
+924 
-933 TKSGVNY
+933 
-940 DHESKSSYSVTVKA
+940 
-954 DDNNGGTATIDV
+954 
-966 TITVADVNEPP
+966 
-977 EFDSATATREVP
+977 
-989 ENTEAG
+989 
-995 ENIGAPVTA
+995 
-1004 TDPDTGDTPA
+1004 
-1014 YTLEG
+1014 
-1019 ADLDSFDIDSAS
+1019 
-1031 GQIQTKSGVN
+1031 
-1041 YDHEVKSSYS
+1041 
-1051 VTVKADDN
+1051 
-1059 NGGTATIDVTITVA
+1059 
-1073 DVNEPPE
+1073 EPPE

-1114 PAYTLEGADLDS
+1114 PAYTLGGTDATF
-1126 FDIDSASGQIQTKP
+1126 FDIDASTGQLQTKAALD
-1140 GVNYDHES
+1140 YET
-1148 KSSYSVTVKADDNNG
+1148 KSGYTVTVTASDG
-1163 GTATIDVTITVAD
+1163 TLTATVDVTVTVTNIDEAGTVALSTNQPSARAEITAALTDPDEGVTGAVWQWERSSDGNTDWADIGTSSPSYTPVDGD
-1176 VNEPPEFSVE
+1176 VGYHLRATASYTDGHGPGKTARAASTQAVQAGANRPPEFDSA
-1186 TASREVPENTEAGGN
+1186 TATREVPENTEAGGN

-1221 EGADLD
+1221 GGTDATF
-1227 SFDIDS
+1227 FDID
-1233 ASGQIQTK
+1233 ASTGQLQTQAALDYE
-1241 PGVTYDHESKSSYT
+1241 TKSGYT

-1277 IDEAG
+1277 VDEAG
-1282 TVALST
+1282 TVTLST

-1396 ENIGAPVTATDP
+1396 ENIGAPVTAADP

-1433 QIQTKSGVNYDHEVK
+1433 QIQTKSGVTYDHEIKSSYSVTVKADDNNGGTATIDVTITVADVDEPPEFDSATATREVPENTEAGGNIGVPVTAADPDTGDTLTYTLEGADLDSFGIDSASGQIQTKSGVTYDHEVK

-1487 SREVPEN
+1487 SRTIAENTTTGVAIGAPVTAADPDTGDTPAYTLGGTDATFFDIDASTGQLQTQAALDYETKSGYTVTVTASDGTLTATVDVTVTVTNIDEAGTVALSTNQPSARAEITAALTDPDKGVTGAVWQWERSSDGNTDWADIGTSSPSYTPVDGDVGYHLRATASYTDGHGPGKTAQAASTQAVQAGANRPPEFDSATATREVPEN
-1494 TEAGENIG
+1494 TEAGGNIG

-1509 PDTGDTPAYTLE
+1509 PDTGDTPAYTL
-1521 GADLDSFDIDSAS
+1521 GGTDATFFDIDAS
-1534 GQIQTKPGVNYDH
+1534 TGQLQTQAALDY
-1547 ESKSSYSVTVKADD
+1547 ETKS
-1561 NNGGTATIDVTITV
+1561 G
-1575 ADVNEPPEF
+1575 
-1584 SVETASREVPENT
+1584 
-1597 EAGGNIGA
+1597 
-1605 PVTATD
+1605 
-1611 PDTGDTP
+1611 
-1618 AYTLEGADLDSF
+1618 
-1630 DIDSASGQIQTKP
+1630 
-1643 GVTYDHESK
+1643 
-1652 SSYTVTVT
+1652 YTVTVT

-1677 NIDEAGTVALSTNQ
+1677 NVDEAGTVTLSTNQ

-1793 TEAGENIGAPVTAT
+1793 TEAGENIGAPVTAA

-1836 QTKSGVNYDHEV
+1836 QTKSGVTYDHEIKSSYSVTVKADDNNGGTATIDVTITVADVDEPPEFDSATATREVPENTEAGGNIGVPVTAADPDTGDTLTYTLEGADLDSFDIDSASGQIQTKSGVTYDHEV

-1890 EVPENTEAGENI
+1890 TIAENTTTGVAIGAPVTAADPDTGDTLTYTLEGADLDSFDIDSASGQIQTKSGVTYDHEVKSSYSVTVKADDNNGGTATIDVTITVADVNEPPEFSVETASRTIAENTTTGVAIGAPVTATDPDTGDTLTYTLEGADLDSFDIDSASGQIQTKSGVTYDHEVKSSYSVTVKADDNNGGTATIDVTITVADVNEPPEFSVETASRTIAENTTTGVAI

-1937 IQTKSGVN
+1937 IQTKSGVT
-1945 YDHES
+1945 YDHET

-1973 ITVADVNEP
+1973 ITVADV
-1982 PEFSVETA
+1982 
-1990 SREVPENTE
+1990 
-1999 AGENIGTPV
+1999 
-2008 TATDPDTGDTP
+2008 D
-2019 AYTLE
+2019 
-2024 GADLDS
+2024 
-2030 FDIDSASG
+2030 
-2038 QIQTKSGVNYDH
+2038 
-2050 EVKSSYSVTVKADDN
+2050 
-2065 NGGTATIDVTIT
+2065 
-2077 VADVNEPPEF
+2077 EPPEF

-2098 NTEAGENIGAPVTAT
+2098 NTEAGENIGAPVTAA

-2120 PAYTLGGTDANF
+2120 PAYTLGGTDATF

-2142 QTQAAL
+2142 QTKAAL
-2148 DYETKSSYTVTV
+2148 DYETKSGYTVTV
-2160 TASDGALTATVDVTV
+2160 TASDGTLTATVDVTV

-2189 TNQPPARAEIT
+2189 TNQPSARAEIT

-2226 WAGIGTSSPSYTP
+2226 WADIGTSSPSYTP

-2302 TPVTATDPDNDTLTY
+2302 APITANDPDNDTLTY

-2341 TALDYAAGASYTVSV
+2341 TALDYAAGAGYTVSV
-2356 TAADPSGSSAAID
+2356 TAADPSGSSAAIG
-2369 VTIAVFAEDLGELG
+2369 VTIAVFDEDLGELG

-2389 NDKRIGRDEVI
+2389 NDRVIGRDEAI
-2400 AAIIEHFADR
+2400 AAIIDYFADL
-2410 ITRDELLEVVTLY
+2410 ITRDEVVGVITLY
-2423 LPS
+2423 FAS